1 MERRK
6 ENRRVRFHC
15 ILETTLAF
23 SDLRLHYHDSVPA
36 TQKVIPTIRQWWK
49 EYSVHHG
56 LGTPLPRILAILG
69 EFLSDSTPS
78 RRKQRYGDVDYDWD
92 HRVDTTA
99 ATIGWRSRLI
109 GLFHSAYQPTEPA
122 LFREMLGGMD
132 VDFRK
137 FTFIDIGSGKGR
149 ALLMAADFPFHRV
162 LGIELLPELYRIAQ
176 ENINSYVSP
185 SQQCFDVQ
193 SVCADAREFRFPPG
207 PLLLYLF
214 NPLPEPG
221 LRQLLENLQQS
232 LRENPRPIFL
242 LYHNALLEHVL
253 AANSMLKKIHGTN
266 QFSLYRENPP
276 GPSQPRRTVE
286 YG

>member
-6 ENRRVRFHC
+6 DRRARLHGM
-15 ILETTLAF
+15 LETTLAF
-23 SDLRLHYHDSVPA
+23 SNLGLHYHDSVPA
-36 TQKVIPTIRQWWK
+36 TRKVIPTVRQWWK
-49 EYSVHHG
+49 EYSAHNG
-56 LGTPLPRILAILG
+56 LGPTLPRMLAIFA

-109 GLFHSAYQPTEPA
+109 GLFHSAYQPSEPA

-132 VDFRK
+132 VDFRE

-162 LGIELLPELYRIAQ
+162 LGVELLPELHSIAQ
-176 ENINSYVSP
+176 ENINRYVSP

-193 SVCADAREFRFPPG
+193 SVCADGRCCFIYSILCRNRACGRCSKIFSNHCGEIRGQSFCSITMRCSSMSWGPPQCCKRSTAQTSFPSIG
-207 PLLLYLF
+207 K
-214 NPLPEPG
+214 
-221 LRQLLENLQQS
+221 
-232 LRENPRPIFL
+232 PRPV
-242 LYHNALLEHVL
+242 H
-253 AANSMLKKIHGTN
+253 
-266 QFSLYRENPP
+266 P
-276 GPSQPRRTVE
+276 QPRPTLE
-286 YG
+286 CG